1 MTQEQIMELL
11 NRKIRVFTKMSEQN
25 HKYNTDEQRRYYYSG
40 IVKGLKDAQSVIGM
54 LDK

>member
-11 NRKIRVFTKMSEQN
+11 NRKIKEATKTSEQVRE
-25 HKYNTDEQRRYYYSG
+25 HDTEQWRYYYYSG
-40 IVKGLKDAQSVIGM
+40 VVKGLKDAQSVIGM

>member
-11 NRKIRVFTKMSEQN
+11 NRKIKEIQKKLEQN
-25 HKYNTDEQRRYYYSG
+25 HNYNNERWRDYYSG
-40 IVKGLKDAQSVIGM
+40 VVKGIKDAQSVIGM